1 MYPQIPPPAAAAS
14 TSKIVHMKPLLC
26 LLSVGVLV
34 IAGCQTKEPGPRGAP
49 QTMDRPSQ
57 TTVIVEGAPAQSMDH
72 LISNVQTAKT
82 AQEEAEALRRLRKYE
97 TDQGLT
103 YATRSFRT
111 YDNAVVADP
120 SVSRD
125 PVRTEVTIFRGRDTL
140 RTFQF
145 VPKDNRN
152 LAVMGE

>member
-1 MYPQIPPPAAAAS
+1 MRH
-14 TSKIVHMKPLLC
+14 VLC
-26 LLSVGVLV
+26 SLSVLLFVF
-34 IAGCQTKEPGPRGAP
+34 GCQDKYEGPRGAP

-57 TTVIVEGAPAQSMDH
+57 TIVVETETDALGRLVSD
-72 LISNVQTAKT
+72 VQTAQT
-82 AQEEAEALRRLRKYE
+82 AQQEAEALRRLRKYE
-97 TDQGLT
+97 SDHGLT

-111 YDNAVVADP
+111 YDNVAVDDP

-152 LAVMGE
+152 LSLMGE

>member
-1 MYPQIPPPAAAAS
+1 
-14 TSKIVHMKPLLC
+14 MKPLTC
-26 LLSVGVLV
+26 LLSVCVLV
-34 IAGCQTKEPGPRGAP
+34 IAGCQPKDEGPRGAP

-57 TTVIVEGAPAQSMDH
+57 TTVIVEGAPAASLDR
-72 LISNVQTAKT
+72 LISDVQTAKT

-97 TDQGLT
+97 SDHGLT

-111 YDNAVVADP
+111 YDNAAVADP

-125 PVRTEVTIFRGRDTL
+125 PVRTEVTIFRGRDTVS
-140 RTFQF
+140 TFQF

>member
-1 MYPQIPPPAAAAS
+1 
-14 TSKIVHMKPLLC
+14 MKSSLW
-26 LLSVGVLV
+26 LLSAFV
-34 IAGCQTKEPGPRGAP
+34 IIVAGCQEKHNEPRGAP
-49 QTMDRPSQ
+49 QTMDRPLQ
-57 TTVIVEGAPAQSMDH
+57 TTVIVEGQAADSLDR
-72 LISNVQTAKT
+72 LISDVQTAKT
-82 AQEEAEALRRLRKYE
+82 PQAEAEALRRLRKSE
-97 TDQGLT
+97 TTNGYT

-111 YDNAVVADP
+111 FDNAVVADP

>member
-1 MYPQIPPPAAAAS
+1 MKQILWSLAGLCVLAA
-14 TSKIVHMKPLLC
+14 L
-26 LLSVGVLV
+26 
-34 IAGCQTKEPGPRGAP
+34 GCQEKHQGPRGAP

-57 TTVIVEGAPAQSMDH
+57 TIVVESETDALGRLVSD
-72 LISNVQTAKT
+72 VQTAQT
-82 AQEEAEALRRLRKYE
+82 PQQEAEALRRLRKYE
-97 TDQGLT
+97 SDHGLT

-111 YDNAVVADP
+111 YDNAVVNDP

-152 LAVMGE
+152 LALMGE

>member
-1 MYPQIPPPAAAAS
+1 MVI
-14 TSKIVHMKPLLC
+14 
-26 LLSVGVLV
+26 V
-34 IAGCQTKEPGPRGAP
+34 IAGCQEKPNEPRGAP

-57 TTVIVEGAPAQSMDH
+57 TTVVVEGQATDSLDR
-72 LISNVQTAKT
+72 LISDVQTAKT
-82 AQEEAEALRRLRKYE
+82 PEAEAEALRRLRKSE
-97 TDQGLT
+97 TTNGYT

>member
-1 MYPQIPPPAAAAS
+1 
-14 TSKIVHMKPLLC
+14 MKPILC
-26 LLSVGVLV
+26 LIALSCLAVV
-34 IAGCQTKEPGPRGAP
+34 GCQSKYEGPRGAP
-49 QTMDRPSQ
+49 RTMDRPSQ
-57 TTVIVEGAPAQSMDH
+57 TIVVETETDALGR
-72 LISNVQTAKT
+72 LISDVQTAQT

-97 TDQGLT
+97 TDHGLT

-111 YDNAVVADP
+111 YDNVVVDDP

-125 PVRTEVTIFRGRDTL
+125 PIRTEVTIFRGRDTL

-145 VPKDNRN
+145 VPKNNRN

>member
-1 MYPQIPPPAAAAS
+1 MKQILC
-14 TSKIVHMKPLLC
+14 PLCVC
-26 LLSVGVLV
+26 LFA
-34 IAGCQTKEPGPRGAP
+34 IGCQDKYEGPRGAP
-49 QTMDRPSQ
+49 QAMERPSQ
-57 TTVIVEGAPAQSMDH
+57 TIVVETETDALGQLVSD
-72 LISNVQTAKT
+72 VQTAQT
-82 AQEEAEALRRLRKYE
+82 AQQEAEALRRLRKYE
-97 TDQGLT
+97 SDHGLT

-111 YDNAVVADP
+111 YDNVSVNDP

-152 LAVMGE
+152 LSLMGE

>member
-1 MYPQIPPPAAAAS
+1 ML
-14 TSKIVHMKPLLC
+14 MKLLIC
-26 LLSVGVLV
+26 LLSACV
-34 IAGCQTKEPGPRGAP
+34 IVIAAGCQPRDEGPRGAP

-57 TTVIVEGAPAQSMDH
+57 TTVIVEGQPGESLDR
-72 LISNVQTAKT
+72 LISDVQTAPT
-82 AQEEAEALRRLRKYE
+82 AREEAEALRRLRKYE
-97 TDQGLT
+97 SDHGLT

-111 YDNAVVADP
+111 YDNAAVADP

-140 RTFQF
+140 KTFQF

-152 LAVMGE
+152 LTVMGE

>member
-1 MYPQIPPPAAAAS
+1 
-14 TSKIVHMKPLLC
+14 MKPAIFL
-26 LLSVGVLV
+26 LLSIGIVTAV
-34 IAGCQTKEPGPRGAP
+34 GCQPNDEGPRGAP
-49 QTMDRPSQ
+49 RTMDTPSQ
-57 TTVIVEGAPAQSMDH
+57 TTVVVESETDALGR
-72 LISNVQTAKT
+72 LISDVQTAQT
-82 AQEEAEALRRLRKYE
+82 AQAEADALRRLRKYE
-97 TDQGLT
+97 SDHGLT

-111 YDNAVVADP
+111 YDNAVIGDP

-125 PVRTEVTIFRGRDTL
+125 PIRTEVTIFRGRDTL

>member
-1 MYPQIPPPAAAAS
+1 MNNHVAIIAIVS
-14 TSKIVHMKPLLC
+14 FTSC
-26 LLSVGVLV
+26 L
-34 IAGCQTKEPGPRGAP
+34 IGCQPKDEGPRGAP

-57 TTVIVEGAPAQSMDH
+57 TTVVVEGAATNSLDR
-72 LISNVQTAKT
+72 LISDVQTSKT
-82 AQEEAEALRRLRKYE
+82 PQDEAEALRRLRKYE
-97 TDQGLT
+97 TDQGYT

-111 YDNAVVADP
+111 YDNAVVSDP

-125 PVRTEVTIFRGRDTL
+125 PVRTEVTIFRGRDTV

>member
-1 MYPQIPPPAAAAS
+1 MRHIFASLCLCLVAAAA
-14 TSKIVHMKPLLC
+14 
-26 LLSVGVLV
+26 
-34 IAGCQTKEPGPRGAP
+34 AGCQQKYEGPRGAP

-57 TTVIVEGAPAQSMDH
+57 TIVIESESDALGRLVSD
-72 LISNVQTAKT
+72 VQTAQT

-97 TDQGLT
+97 TDHGLT

-111 YDNAVVADP
+111 YDNAVVNDP

-125 PVRTEVTIFRGRDTL
+125 PIRTEVTIFRGRDTV

>member
-1 MYPQIPPPAAAAS
+1 
-14 TSKIVHMKPLLC
+14 
-26 LLSVGVLV
+26 
-34 IAGCQTKEPGPRGAP
+34 
-49 QTMDRPSQ
+49 MDRPSQ
-57 TTVIVEGAPAQSMDH
+57 TIVIETETDALGRLVSD
-72 LISNVQTAKT
+72 VQTAPT
-82 AQEEAEALRRLRKYE
+82 AREEAEALRRLRKYE
-97 TDQGLT
+97 TDHGLT

-111 YDNAVVADP
+111 YDNALVADP

-152 LAVMGE
+152 LSVLGE

>member
-1 MYPQIPPPAAAAS
+1 MAFA
-14 TSKIVHMKPLLC
+14 SKIVLMKSILW
-26 LLSVGVLV
+26 LSLSAGVLV
-34 IAGCQTKEPGPRGAP
+34 VVGCQPKSEGPRGAP
-49 QTMDRPSQ
+49 RTMDTPSQ
-57 TTVIVEGAPAQSMDH
+57 TIVIESEQTDALGR
-72 LISNVQTAKT
+72 LISDVQTAQS
-82 AQEEAEALRRLRKYE
+82 APEEAEALRRLRKYE
-97 TDQGLT
+97 TDNGLT

-145 VPKDNRN
+145 VPRDNRN
-152 LAVMGE
+152 LSALGE